1 MKGLLL
7 KDFYVIKD
15 AMLIQLVMLSVIGV
29 GMSFVTVPSVFIVMS
44 AVVFSLFSSTIIIH
58 DKTSKWDMF
67 ATTLP
72 LSNTQVIR
80 SNYIVSTL
88 LIALGLL
95 LGVLVTTVLG
105 EFNLERIFQHI
116 LIGAAIS
123 LSSLSVSIP
132 LSILFDDKK
141 QVIAIVLSFVIPVI
155 IFAVAIFATSE
166 FTGLLENMASLLYM
180 VFGIGLIMFIT
191 SWVIAPKLLS
201 NRKL

>member
-15 AMLIQLVMLSVIGV
+15 AMLIQLIMLSVIGV
-29 GMSFVTVPSVFIVMS
+29 GMSFIIAPSVFIVMS

-72 LSNTQVIR
+72 IPNTQVIR

-95 LGVLVTTVLG
+95 LGVLVATVLG
-105 EFNLERIFQHI
+105 EFNFERIFQHI
-116 LIGAAIS
+116 LIGAAMS

-155 IFAVAIFATSE
+155 VFAVAIFATSE
-166 FTGLLENMASLLYM
+166 FTGLQENMTSLLYM